1 MKKWFKLLY
10 PLLIFPLL
18 ALPTEIA
25 TDHHIAF
32 FQQSPETL
40 LNHDWERAERA
51 YKSFYHDGDKEV
63 LITTVVL
70 LCITIALLVYNGL
83 KIKGMIKRMVFYLVT
98 FAITYALSGWFYNY
112 NFFYTYGYTIFPEIQ
127 DMHIRPV

>member
-18 ALPTEIA
+18 AFPTEIA

-32 FQQSPETL
+32 FEMSEEVIRDPMKTGE
-40 LNHDWERAERA
+40 AS

-70 LCITIALLVYNGL
+70 LCLTIALLIYNGL
-83 KIKGMIKRMVFYLVT
+83 KINGMVKRMVFYLVT
-98 FAITYALSGWFYNY
+98 FAITYALSGWFYNH
-112 NFFYTYGYTIFPEIQ
+112 NFFYTYGYTIFPEIK
-127 DMHIRPV
+127 DMHIRPL